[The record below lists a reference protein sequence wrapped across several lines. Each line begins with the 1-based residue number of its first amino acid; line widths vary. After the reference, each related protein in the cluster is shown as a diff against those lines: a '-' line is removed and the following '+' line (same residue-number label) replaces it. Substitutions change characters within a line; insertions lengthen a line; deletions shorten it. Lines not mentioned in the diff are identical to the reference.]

1 MYKRVSDVVAVHE
14 RFNDF
19 LKSFNNTPFD
29 SITELL
35 VEADTVSSVQRFM
48 LCDELYDDY
57 FELKKCFDYIERV
70 ICEGRRVTSDEVLF
84 FYDSFQRFL
93 DEHEGV
99 IIGNHPV
106 RMVHHGYKNVVLID
120 GFVPEEEEFV
130 MPEWAE

>member
-14 RFNDF
+14 SFNDF

-35 VEADTVSSVQRFM
+35 VGGDSVSTIQHFM
-48 LCDELYDDY
+48 LSDELYSEY
-57 FELKKCFDYIERV
+57 FELKKCFDYIEQV
-70 ICEGRRVTSDEVLF
+70 FDEGYRVTSDEVLF
-84 FYDSFQRFL
+84 FYDSFQRFFC
-93 DEHEGV
+93 EHEEV

-106 RMVHHGYKNVVLID
+106 RMAQHCYKDVVLID
-120 GFVPEEEEFV
+120 DFIPRDEEFV